1 MSARAEPVPARAPEP
16 VSVPAPAKALA
27 PAPAPVPTTGSAPV
41 PATVGGALVEELA
54 LQGGAEL
61 TATPAIAA
69 HLDAL
74 GAAGGPV
81 PVRLGQLATGT
92 LNLRRT
98 EGGALV
104 TGPGDAFQPV
114 PLLHPLLHPLR
125 ARGIE
130 PVLALRVHDGVLEG
144 HASAVVKGRLLG
156 GGRALLDLMEQHPDA
171 LGWAGL
177 GGLRLPG
184 VENELRGTTL
194 VVNVSGMSFT
204 LGGFLSATGGFGLAN
219 EVVTFDAVAR
229 GAVAG
234 LGAVAVPV
242 RRGPDGALT
251 GSASVD
257 VLLRGFTGQLTAA
270 FGAGA
275 VDVRGTVRYTNEKFD
290 GELTLVATDA
300 KTAKELTD
308 SKLPDRAKAAAA
320 PLAAGA
326 APEPAAPS
334 AAPVPVAAAE
344 PVAAPGPRVVAGWGT
359 LQVRLADWLSGEA
372 LVIVDHLGD
381 VTVAGKIAPRMDKPL
396 FAERR
401 YEKQLARFE
410 VRAAYGV
417 PLVGNV
423 FLFANIGLEALA
435 VLGPATL
442 DHIELTG
449 TWSTKPEVLRD
460 FGLTA
465 TLKVSASAG
474 LKLTA
479 EGGAGATLVGHDIK
493 AGLALSALA
502 GIRGYVEATPR
513 IGYREVADPKAG
525 KHGEF
530 FLAGHMEL
538 AAQPFLGL
546 GGALFV
552 ELDSPWWSP
561 VPDHRWDWPLFQREY
576 PLPGEFGI
584 GADVEH
590 VVGSG
595 KVPEVTFGEVDFAPE
610 KFLSDL
616 VGDRLP
622 AKTAKDEPKRGSW
635 SDPGTAAPPAT
646 PKKSA
651 ATPPPAG
658 TKPGPATP
666 AGTKPGGTKPS
677 GAKAAGTKPA
687 GAKAGADEPVVPA
700 PAVQERWLTGLK
712 ALGEVA
718 AKSHRD
724 PYDAVELRDAL
735 AGIKK
740 AHGFTALEAELHGN
754 AWQITASMNPTTHN
768 VPLVEADTTA
778 KPAAEVPVPDD
789 EEAHVHLLAL
799 NRRMEA
805 VGAGKV
811 GQGTTPVERAILRDA
826 YPDVATAQV
835 TRGMVMV
842 HIRELVARKD
852 NGAKLDIIDAARAKK
867 REQDGRSIYDTLK
880 DTNVPAAHR
889 TVTYQRAG
897 GKDEYGENPVPR
909 GSWSVDHVVA
919 KKEFAEIP
927 DVARL
932 HHKERLE
939 LVHHEGNLRMQ
950 EKSPNY
956 SRQEVPWPQWA
967 GARKWYRPERINEAI
982 KWYHEAKALL
992 LGQIAK
998 ILAKRRG

>member
-1 MSARAEPVPARAPEP
+1 MSARAAPVPVPVPVPEAVP
-16 VSVPAPAKALA
+16 VSVPAPPVPAGPVPAPGAA
-27 PAPAPVPTTGSAPV
+27 PAPAGAVP
-41 PATVGGALVEELA
+41 GGPLAEELA
-54 LQGGAEL
+54 LQGGAAL
-61 TATPAIAA
+61 TATPATAA
-69 HLDAL
+69 HLDTR

-81 PVRLGQLATGT
+81 RVRLGQMAAGT
-92 LNLRRT
+92 LNLRRADGNGLT
-98 EGGALV
+98 LT

-125 ARGIE
+125 AEGIE

-144 HASAVVKGRLLG
+144 HASAVVKGRLLT
-156 GGRALLDLMEQHPDA
+156 GGRALLDLMEQHPRA

-194 VVNVSGMSFT
+194 VVGVTGMSFT
-204 LGGFLSATGGFGLAN
+204 LGGFLSATGSFGLAG

-234 LGAVAVPV
+234 LGAVEVPV

-257 VLLRGFTGQLTAA
+257 VLLRGFTGQVTAA
-270 FGAGA
+270 FAAGA
-275 VDVRGTVRYTNEKFD
+275 VDVRGTVRYANEKFD
-290 GELTLVATDA
+290 GEVTLVATDA

-308 SKLPDRAKAAAA
+308 GKLPDAKAPDPAKAAAA
-320 PLAAGA
+320 PSASA
-326 APEPAAPS
+326 PAA
-334 AAPVPVAAAE
+334 
-344 PVAAPGPRVVAGWGT
+344 AAPGPRVVAGWGT
-359 LQVRLADWLSGEA
+359 LHVRLADWLSGEA
-372 LVIVDHLGD
+372 LVIVDHHGD
-381 VTVAGKIAPRMDKPL
+381 VTVVGKISPRMDKPL
-396 FAERR
+396 FADRH
-401 YEKQLARFE
+401 YQKQLARFE

-465 TLKVSASAG
+465 TLNVSASAG
-474 LKLTA
+474 LRLTA

-502 GIRGYVEATPR
+502 AVRGYVEATPR

-530 FLAGHMEL
+530 FLAGHMEI

-546 GGALFV
+546 GGELFV

-561 VPDHRWDWPLFQREY
+561 VPDHRWNWPLFQREY

-595 KVPEVTFGEVDFAPE
+595 KVPEVTFGEVNFSPD
-610 KFLSDL
+610 KFLADL
-616 VGDRLP
+616 VDDRMP
-622 AKTAKDEPKRGSW
+622 AKTAKDEPRRGAW
-635 SDPGTAAPPAT
+635 TEPGAAAPPARAGAG
-646 PKKSA
+646 PA
-651 ATPPPAG
+651 AGAPAAKPPAV
-658 TKPGPATP
+658 TP
-666 AGTKPGGTKPS
+666 A
-677 GAKAAGTKPA
+677 PA
-687 GAKAGADEPVVPA
+687 GAKPGAAKPGAAKPVTEEAVVPA

-712 ALGEVA
+712 ALGAVA
-718 AKSHRD
+718 ERSHHD
-724 PYDAVELRDAL
+724 PYDATELRAAL
-735 AGIKK
+735 AGLKK
-740 AHGFTALEAELHGN
+740 AHGFTALEAELHGG
-754 AWQITASMNPTTHN
+754 AWQITASMNPTTRN
-768 VPLVEADTTA
+768 LPPIDADTTA
-778 KPAAEVPVPDD
+778 KPVGEVAVPDD
-789 EEAHVHLLAL
+789 AEAYAHLIGL

-805 VGAGKV
+805 VGAKKV
-811 GQGTTPVERAILRDA
+811 GQGSTAVERAILRDA
-826 YPDVATAQV
+826 YPDLEPADV
-835 TRGMVMV
+835 TRGMVLI
-842 HIRELVARKD
+842 HIRELNARKAEEIGRD
-852 NGAKLDIIDAARAKK
+852 TADKEAAQKSAERAGKK
-867 REQDGRSIYDTLK
+867 AETVYDTVKNTQVPGK
-880 DTNVPAAHR
+880 DR
-889 TVTYQRAG
+889 DWIYRRAQ
-897 GKDEYGENPVPR
+897 GKDEYGENPIPR
-909 GSWSVDHVVA
+909 GSWSLDHVVA

-932 HHKERLE
+932 WPEERLE
-939 LVHHEGNLRMQ
+939 LVHQRGNLRMQ
-950 EKSPNY
+950 EKGPNS
-956 SRQEVPWPQWA
+956 SRQEVPWPQWG
-967 GARKWYRPERINEAI
+967 GARKWYPAAAVNRAVG
-982 KWYHEAKALL
+982 WYHEAKALL

-998 ILAKRRG
+998 ILGSRPR

>member
-1 MSARAEPVPARAPEP
+1 MSARAEPVPVRAPEP
-16 VSVPAPAKALA
+16 VSVPAPAPAKVPA
-27 PAPAPVPTTGSAPV
+27 PSPAPVPAGVAP
-41 PATVGGALVEELA
+41 GGAIVEELA

-81 PVRLGQLATGT
+81 PVRLGQLANGT

-204 LGGFLSATGGFGLAN
+204 LGGFLSATGSFGLAN

-290 GELTLVATDA
+290 GELTLVAANA

-326 APEPAAPS
+326 SEPAAPS
-334 AAPVPVAAAE
+334 FAPAPAPAVEPVA
-344 PVAAPGPRVVAGWGT
+344 AAPGPRVVAGWGT

-381 VTVAGKIAPRMDKPL
+381 VTVVGKIAPRMDKPL

-401 YEKQLARFE
+401 YERQLARFE
-410 VRAAYGV
+410 VRTVYGV

-465 TLKVSASAG
+465 TLNVSASAG

-622 AKTAKDEPKRGSW
+622 AKAAKDEPKRGSW
-635 SDPGTAAPPAT
+635 SEPGSAAPPAAGAGKAAGAARPAAPPPT
-646 PKKSA
+646 AKGAA

-658 TKPGPATP
+658 TKPA
-666 AGTKPGGTKPS
+666 

-687 GAKAGADEPVVPA
+687 GAKAGPDEPVVPA

-724 PYDAVELRDAL
+724 PYDAAELRDAL
-735 AGIKK
+735 AGIKR

-768 VPLVEADTTA
+768 LPLVEADTTA
-778 KPAAEVPVPDD
+778 KRAAEVPVPGD
-789 EEAHVHLLAL
+789 EQARVHLAAL

-811 GQGTTPVERAILRDA
+811 GQGSTPVERAILRDA

-835 TRGMVMV
+835 TRGMVML
-842 HIRELVARKD
+842 HIRELDARKAH
-852 NGAKLDIIDAARAKK
+852 GAQLDLIEAERAKK
-867 REQDGRSIYDTLK
+867 REQAGRSIYDTMK
-880 DTNVPAAHR
+880 DTKVPAAHR
-889 TVTYQRAG
+889 TSTYQRAG

-909 GSWSVDHVVA
+909 ESWTVDHVVA

-932 HHKERLE
+932 HHEERVE
-939 LVHHEGNLRMQ
+939 LVHQKDNLRMQ
-950 EKSPNY
+950 QWGPNS

-967 GARKWYRPERINEAI
+967 GARKWYPQVRINEAI

-992 LGQIAK
+992 LKQIAT
-998 ILAKRRG
+998 ILGKRRG

>member
-1 MSARAEPVPARAPEP
+1 MSARAEPVPVRAPEAAP
-16 VSVPAPAKALA
+16 LPAKV
-27 PAPAPVPTTGSAPV
+27 PAPVPTGVAP
-41 PATVGGALVEELA
+41 GGALVEELV
-54 LQGGAEL
+54 LRGGAEL
-61 TATPAIAA
+61 TASPAIAA

-81 PVRLGQLATGT
+81 PVRLGQLARGT

-104 TGPGDAFQPV
+104 TGPGDAFQSI
-114 PLLHPLLHPLR
+114 PLPHPLLHPLR

-144 HASAVVKGRLLG
+144 HAGAVVKGRLLD

-194 VVNVSGMSFT
+194 VVNVSGMSFA
-204 LGGFLSATGGFGLAN
+204 LGGFLSATGAFGLAN

-257 VLLRGFTGQLTAA
+257 VLLRGFTGQVTAA

-290 GELTLVATDA
+290 GEVTLVATDA

-308 SKLPDRAKAAAA
+308 SKLPDRAKAAAPPPA
-320 PLAAGA
+320 TG

-334 AAPVPVAAAE
+334 SAPAPAA
-344 PVAAPGPRVVAGWGT
+344 VAAPGPRVVAGWGT

-381 VTVAGKIAPRMDKPL
+381 VTVVGKIAPRMDKPL

-401 YEKQLARFE
+401 YQKQLARFE

-465 TLKVSASAG
+465 TLNVSASAG
-474 LKLTA
+474 LRLTA

-546 GGALFV
+546 GGELFV

-622 AKTAKDEPKRGSW
+622 AKTATDEPKRGSW
-635 SDPGTAAPPAT
+635 SDPGGAAPPVAGAGKAAGAT
-646 PKKSA
+646 RP
-651 ATPPPAG
+651 ATPPPTAKGAGATPPPG
-658 TKPGPATP
+658 TKAAGAKP
-666 AGTKPGGTKPS
+666 AGT
-677 GAKAAGTKPA
+677 KAAGTKA
-687 GAKAGADEPVVPA
+687 VGAKAGPDAPVVPA
-700 PAVQERWLTGLK
+700 SAVQERWLTGLK

-735 AGIKK
+735 AGIKRT
-740 AHGFTALEAELHGN
+740 HGFTALEAELHGH

-768 VPLVEADTTA
+768 IPLVEADTAA
-778 KPAAEVPVPDD
+778 KPTAEVPVPDD
-789 EEAHVHLLAL
+789 EEARVHLAAL

-811 GQGTTPVERAILRDA
+811 GQGSTPVERAILRDA
-826 YPDVATAQV
+826 YPDIAPALV

-842 HIRELVARKD
+842 HIRELDARKA
-852 NGAKLDIIDAARAKK
+852 NGVKQDLIDAERAKK
-867 REQDGRSIYDTLK
+867 RERAGRSVYDTLE
-880 DTNVPAAHR
+880 DTKVPATHR
-889 TVTYQRAG
+889 TATYQRAG
-897 GKDEYGENPVPR
+897 GKDEYGANPVPR
-909 GSWSVDHVVA
+909 ASWSVDHVVA

-932 HHKERLE
+932 HHEERVE
-939 LVHHEGNLRMQ
+939 LVHQPGNLRMQ
-950 EKSPNY
+950 AKGPNS

-967 GARKWYRPERINEAI
+967 GARKWYPQERINEAI
-982 KWYHEAKALL
+982 KWYHEAKTLL

-998 ILAKRRG
+998 ILGRRRG